1 MSLRVES
8 KFVSFCDSY
17 ANSKLILSN
26 QALTQLL
33 RLIASENEL
42 FSVLEKCAKDFN
54 FKEEFQNAQIN
65 TGTGYIFRL
74 PGSKKAL
81 VALVASLLY
90 SFDNGSISV
99 LDFLEKFYP
108 HADGVKDSFPLMTKA
123 IILPFRD
130 AVLGIMRGEQEEEI
144 EVTAEEVEKV
154 ERVPD
159 GAVVHGSTIL
169 RSLSKLVLEDGSIDR
184 EMKGK
189 YLEILDG
196 ALHALEIKDAKLI
209 KSHFT
214 ALTLILGAH
223 RNAFTKLRDLE
234 SCYKLYLVL

>member
-8 KFVSFCDSY
+8 KFVSACDSY

-26 QALTQLL
+26 QALTSLL
-33 RLIASENEL
+33 RLIAGENEL
-42 FSVLEKCAKDFN
+42 FAVLEKCARDFN

-65 TGTGYIFRL
+65 TGAGYVFRL

-90 SFDNGSISV
+90 SFDNGSISI

-123 IILPFRD
+123 IIIPFRD
-130 AVLGIMRGEQEEEI
+130 AVLGLLRGEE
-144 EVTAEEVEKV
+144 EEVEELTLDVEEKI
-154 ERVPD
+154 ERVPE

-169 RSLSKLVLEDGSIDR
+169 RSMSKLVLEDGSI
-184 EMKGK
+184 EGSLKTK
-189 YLEILDG
+189 YLEIIDG
-196 ALHALEIKDAKLI
+196 ALQALEIRDLKLI
-209 KSHFT
+209 RSFFT
-214 ALTLILGAH
+214 ALNLIFDGNRKAM
-223 RNAFTKLRDLE
+223 AKVSDLY
-234 SCYKLYLVL
+234 SCYKLYLLL